1 MKRKREFKRE
11 YVPVV
16 IASILLVLL
25 VIALIFAIFYD
36 KKDFDINIPEENG
49 MLNEI
54 LVDTSESL
62 CDSKMM
68 QKLYK
73 KANDVKI
80 TYKPVKKVTS
90 TGVDLDS
97 NEDIEVESYVYEVTI
112 SNISEDIYL
121 IIKNDNI
128 YTKEE
133 VKTIKYTDTEKGK
146 YVFTTDYTELLVT
159 YETSIYSAEKSCKDE
174 LYRKFTFITPI
185 YNRFYD
191 MYTCVS
197 YPNFKWC
204 QQFITEDVPSYQEFQ
219 TELKK
224 YAKSEKITTT
234 NIFDSM
240 HGKTTTKKG
249 TNNKTDNK
257 NNNDKDNKK
266 ESEGLS
272 TKTIIMVSIIGG
284 LVILIVIVTS
294 VILIGRRKK

>member
-36 KKDFDINIPEENG
+36 KEDFDINVPEENG

-62 CDSKMM
+62 CDSKTI
-68 QKLYK
+68 QKLYNQ
-73 KANDVKI
+73 ANDVKV

-90 TGVDLDS
+90 TGVDLDT
-97 NEDIEVESYVYEVTI
+97 NEDVEVESYVYEVTI
-112 SNISEDIYL
+112 SNITEDIYL

-128 YTKEE
+128 YFKDI
-133 VKTIKYTDTEKGK
+133 VKTIKYADTKKGK

-159 YETSIYSAEKSCKDE
+159 YEVSVYSAEKSCKDE

-197 YPNFKWC
+197 YPDFKWC

-224 YAKSEKITTT
+224 YAKSERITTT

-240 HGKTTTKKG
+240 HGTTTKKAA
-249 TNNKTDNK
+249 NDKTDN
-257 NNNDKDNKK
+257 NDKNNKK

-272 TKTIIMVSIIGG
+272 TKTIIIVSIIGG